1 MNTFLNVFLFFYGIY
16 GIAHLYTFL
25 KVRYIFHP
33 GVFTSVC
40 FALFLVFMMFLPSF
54 FRFYSLRSSEKLSK
68 TLAYVGY
75 TWMTLLFFFFSTSI
89 LFDIYNLI
97 IKLSGLLL
105 QKDMSSTMVSTLT
118 TFYVPLLLAVPLGI
132 YSYFEAKNLHIK
144 KLKVKTP
151 KLSQEV
157 GKLIVAHISDLHLG
171 IMVKDGI
178 LDRVIREI
186 ENANPDIIVSTGDI
200 LEDEVNHVAHLSDK
214 LKSVYARLGKFA
226 VTGNHDFFVD
236 IESSL
241 QFMNEAG
248 FKTLR
253 GEGRTI
259 QGLINIAG
267 VDDPTVNNLKNSKTS
282 TSEREV
288 LSKLPSNIF
297 TLLLKHRP
305 DVEKSSLG
313 LFDLQL
319 SGHTHGGQFFPVNFI
334 IMPFF
339 KHRPG
344 YKKLSKG
351 SSIYVSRG
359 VGTACSPIRF
369 LSPPELTIIQI
380 VSAKET

>member
-1 MNTFLNVFLFFYGIY
+1 MNTFLNVFLFFYGVY

-25 KVRYIFHP
+25 KIRYTFHP
-33 GVFTSVC
+33 GVFTSVYV
-40 FALFLVFMMFLPSF
+40 ALFLVFMMFLPSLI
-54 FRFYSLRSSEKLSK
+54 RFCSLRSSEKLSK
-68 TLAYVGY
+68 SLAYVGY
-75 TWMTLLFFFFSTSI
+75 TWMTLLFFFFSISI
-89 LFDIYNLI
+89 LFDIYNLT

-105 QKDMSSTMVSTLT
+105 QKDMSSTTVSTLT
-118 TFYVPLLLAVPLGI
+118 TFFIPLLLALPLGL
-132 YSYFEAKNLHIK
+132 YSYFEAQTIHVKRLVIK
-144 KLKVKTP
+144 TQKLAKEIGT
-151 KLSQEV
+151 LT
-157 GKLIVAHISDLHLG
+157 IAHISDLHLG

-178 LDRVIREI
+178 LNKVIKKI
-186 ENANPDIIVSTGDI
+186 EHANPDIIVSTGDI

-214 LKSVYARLGKFA
+214 FNSIHARLGKFA

-241 QFMNEAG
+241 QFMDEAG
-248 FKTLR
+248 FETLR

-267 VDDPTVNNLKNSKTS
+267 VDDPTVNNLKNSRTS

-305 DVEKSSLG
+305 DVEKGSLG

-334 IMPFF
+334 IMLFF
-339 KHRPG
+339 KYKPG
-344 YKKLSKG
+344 FKKLSQD

-359 VGTACSPIRF
+359 VGTVCSPTRF
-369 LSPPELTIIQI
+369 LSPPELTFIKI

>member
-1 MNTFLNVFLFFYGIY
+1 
-16 GIAHLYTFL
+16 
-25 KVRYIFHP
+25 
-33 GVFTSVC
+33 
-40 FALFLVFMMFLPSF
+40 MMFLPSLI
-54 FRFYSLRSSEKLSK
+54 RFYSLRSSEKLSK

-75 TWMTLLFFFFSTSI
+75 TWMTLLFFFFTTSI

-97 IKLSGLLL
+97 IKLSGVLL
-105 QKDMSSTMVSTLT
+105 QKDMSRALVSTLT
-118 TFYVPLLLAVPLGI
+118 TFYVPLLLALPLGI
-132 YSYFEAKNLHIK
+132 YSYFEAQAIHVKRLVIK
-144 KLKVKTP
+144 SQKLAKEIGT
-151 KLSQEV
+151 LT
-157 GKLIVAHISDLHLG
+157 IAHISDLHLG

-178 LDRVIREI
+178 LDKVIKEI
-186 ENANPDIIVSTGDI
+186 EKAKPDIIVSTGDI

-214 LKSVYARLGKFA
+214 LNSVHARLGKFA

-241 QFMNEAG
+241 RFMDEAG

-259 QGLINIAG
+259 QGLLNIAG
-267 VDDPTVNNLKNSKTS
+267 VDDPTVKNVKTLN
-282 TSEREV
+282 TNISERDV
-288 LSKLPSNIF
+288 LSKLPLHNF
-297 TLLLKHRP
+297 TILLKHRP

-319 SGHTHGGQFFPVNFI
+319 SGHTHGGQFFPINFI

-339 KHRPG
+339 KHRSG
-344 YKKLSKG
+344 YTKLSKD

-369 LSPPELTIIQI
+369 LSPPELTFIKI
-380 VSAKET
+380 VSAKAM